1 MIAIARRNLSF
12 LLSNPN
18 SFLCNSN
25 VHVSPSIH
33 FFSTSRIKRILIPNP
48 EICDV
53 LVNKHQFSPELASL
67 ASSRLSKFRDPQR
80 VDSVLS
86 FLKENSFTT
95 AQLQKLVIYDPR
107 ILGFTIERFESR
119 FKAFQELGLS
129 SEEIAKMISTGPA
142 IIHSSMENRINP
154 RLSMLKDLVGS
165 NDDVA
170 RLLKRCPWFV
180 VTDLEKTLIPNVEI
194 VKSCGIPMERI
205 LHFVYAY
212 PRGFLIKP
220 DIMRKSVDKA
230 MEIGV
235 PRTSV
240 VFIYAVGVFNY
251 TSQGMWEVKLETLR
265 NLGFSDNEIFRMFR
279 THPHIF
285 SASGNKLKN
294 KVELLLATGKYNVSS
309 IVASPSA
316 LGCSVQKRIEPRI
329 QVLKLLESRNLIEKW
344 PRLSAVLKPR
354 DDIFMEKFVRPYYD
368 EIGEELITQRSVL
381 RAERAESMRTDA

>member
-33 FFSTSRIKRILIPNP
+33 FFSTSRIKRILIPSP

-53 LVNKHQFSPELASL
+53 LVNKHQFSPDLASL

-95 AQLQKLVIYDPR
+95 AQLQKLVIYNPR
-107 ILGFTIERFESR
+107 VLGFTIEGIISR
-119 FKAFQELGLS
+119 FKVFHDLGLS
-129 SEEIAKMISTGPA
+129 SEEIAKMISNSPA
-142 IIHSSMENRINP
+142 IMHSSMENRINP
-154 RLSMLKDLVGS
+154 RLSILKGLMGS
-165 NDDVA
+165 DDDVA
-170 RLLKRCPWFV
+170 RLLNRCPWFV

-194 VKSCGIPMERI
+194 VKSCGIPMEHI
-205 LHFVYAY
+205 LHLVYAY

-230 MEIGV
+230 IEIGV
-235 PRTSV
+235 PHTSV
-240 VFIYAVGVFNY
+240 VFIYAVGVFSY
-251 TSQGMWEVKLETLR
+251 TSQGMWEVKLKTLR
-265 NLGFSDNEIFRMFR
+265 DLGFSDNDIFKMFRMQ
-279 THPHIF
+279 PHAF

-294 KVELLLATGKYNVSS
+294 KVELLLATGKYSVSN
-309 IVASPSA
+309 IAASPSA
-316 LGCSVQKRIEPRI
+316 LGFSVEKRIEPRI
-329 QVLKLLESRNLIEKW
+329 QILKLLEKLM
-344 PRLSAVLKPR
+344 L
-354 DDIFMEKFVRPYYD
+354 
-368 EIGEELITQRSVL
+368 EELVRRDIMKKSIDKAFGSL
-381 RAERAESMRTDA
+381 G

>member
-1 MIAIARRNLSF
+1 MIAIVRRNLS

-25 VHVSPSIH
+25 AHSSPSIH
-33 FFSTSRIKRILIPNP
+33 FFSTRRIKRILIPSP

-67 ASSRLSKFRDPQR
+67 ASSRLPKFRDPQR
-80 VDSVLS
+80 ADSVLS
-86 FLKENSFTT
+86 FLKENIFTT

-119 FKAFQELGLS
+119 FKVFQNLGLS
-129 SEEIAKMISTGPA
+129 SEEIAKMISHGPA

-154 RLSMLKDLVGS
+154 RLSILKGLIGS

-170 RLLKRCPWFV
+170 RFLKRCPWLL
-180 VTDLEKTLIPNVEI
+180 VTDLERSLIPNVEI
-194 VKSCGIPMERI
+194 VKSTGIPMERV
-205 LHFVYAY
+205 LHLVYAS

-230 MEIGV
+230 IEIGV
-235 PRTSV
+235 PHNSV

-265 NLGFSDNEIFRMFR
+265 NLGFSDKDILKIFR
-279 THPHIF
+279 THPHVF
-285 SASGNKLKN
+285 SASGNKLKK
-294 KVELLLATGKYNVSS
+294 KVELLLATGKYSVSN
-309 IVASPSA
+309 IAASPSA
-316 LGCSVQKRIEPRI
+316 LGCSVEKRIEPRMQI
-329 QVLKLLESRNLIEKW
+329 LKLLESRNLIEKW
-344 PRLSAVLKPR
+344 PCLSAVLKPR
-354 DDIFMEKFVRPYYD
+354 DEEFMEKFVRPYYD
-368 EIGEELITQRSVL
+368 EIGEELITQRSML
-381 RAERAESMRTDA
+381 